1 MSTKVVCKFVAV
13 VLLFSGA
20 AFAETQSER
29 IEAGCLQC
37 LQANFAAYNAEDVPA
52 MMETL
57 SPRLP
62 GRDEFAR
69 EAQKLFDSA
78 DPYISIR
85 GFKVIHCQAPLVS
98 AYVVQATHV
107 DRSAAEATSFRQQ
120 SALLPVDEYTEYIQQ
135 FVWDGQQFKMW
146 LTVTEPKKLTEP
158 QAQSR
163 CSGGNCSFPRVVVK

>member
-1 MSTKVVCKFVAV
+1 MNTKVVLLVLSLLVATKQ
-13 VLLFSGA
+13 A
-20 AFAETQSER
+20 AGETQLER
-29 IEAGCLQC
+29 IEAGCLAA
-37 LQANFAAYNAEDVPA
+37 LQANFEAYNNEDVPA

-69 EAQKLFDSA
+69 ESQRLFDCS

-85 GFKVIHCQAPLVS
+85 GFKVIGCQAPLVS

-135 FVWDGQQFKMW
+135 FVWDGQQFKLW
-146 LTVTEPKKLTEP
+146 LTATPPKKLSEP
-158 QAQSR
+158 QATAR
-163 CSGGNCSFPRVVVK
+163 CKGGKCQFPRVVLK

>member
-1 MSTKVVCKFVAV
+1 MNTKVVLL
-13 VLLFSGA
+13 VLSLLVGRLA
-20 AFAETQSER
+20 AGETQLER
-29 IEAGCLQC
+29 IEAGCLAA

-62 GRDEFAR
+62 GRDQFAR
-69 EAQKLFDSA
+69 ESQKLFDSA

-85 GFKVIHCQAPLVS
+85 GFKVIHCQSPIVA

-107 DRSAAEATSFRQQ
+107 DRSAAEATRFRQQ
-120 SALLPVDEYTEYIQQ
+120 SALLPVDEYTEYVQQ
-135 FVWDGQQFKMW
+135 FIWDGRQFKLW

-158 QAQSR
+158 QATAR
-163 CSGGNCSFPRVVVK
+163 CKGGKCQFPRVVLN